1 MYSGEGEKDEQERRR
16 GGRLVLV
23 EKCWLA
29 SFLDSVE
36 TLASSGIIVQQSDN

>member
-29 SFLDSVE
+29 SFFGQRGDTRV
-36 TLASSGIIVQQSDN
+36 